1 MLNNVEIQE
10 GGQIQNTYKEIIISF
25 SVKAN
30 RLVRCYNRKV
40 SFKQPKIPVT
50 KHTVLMN
57 ENNKKSEGF
66 LSEENNCN

>member
-30 RLVRCYNRKV
+30 R
-40 SFKQPKIPVT
+40 
-50 KHTVLMN
+50 
-57 ENNKKSEGF
+57 F
-66 LSEENNCN
+66 LEAIMGKYLLNSPRFQSQNILYL

>member
-30 RLVRCYNRKV
+30 RFLEAIMGKYLLNSPRFQSQNILYLWM
-40 SFKQPKIPVT
+40 KIIRNQ
-50 KHTVLMN
+50 KD
-57 ENNKKSEGF
+57 F
-66 LSEENNCN
+66 